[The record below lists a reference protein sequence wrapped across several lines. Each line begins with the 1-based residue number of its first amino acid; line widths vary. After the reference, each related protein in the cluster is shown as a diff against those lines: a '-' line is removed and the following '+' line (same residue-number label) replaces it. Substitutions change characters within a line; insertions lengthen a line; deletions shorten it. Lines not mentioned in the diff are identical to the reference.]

1 MLDQIWPAPAKIN
14 LFLHVLDRRADGYH
28 ELQTVFQFLDYS
40 DELILKPRLDGEIQC
55 CSSIATL
62 STENNLAMRAAHLL
76 KKVSKTKY
84 GVDLFLQKF
93 IPIGGGLGG
102 GSSNAATTLVAL
114 NKLWELNLSNEELQ
128 KLALQ
133 LGADVP
139 IFVGGRAAWAEG
151 VGEKL
156 TPISLSESWFIIIT
170 PPHPVST
177 AEIFSA
183 PELTR
188 NTRPITIQQFLAGQ
202 ATTRNSCEPVV
213 RQRYPM
219 VAKALD
225 WLNQFSE
232 AHLTGTGG
240 SVFAVMSDE
249 DEALSIAEQVPDPLD
264 VIVAKGLNDSPLL
277 EVSS

>member
-1 MLDQIWPAPAKIN
+1 MIDQIWPAPAKLN
-14 LFLHVLDRRADGYH
+14 LFLHILDRREDGYH
-28 ELQTVFQFLDYS
+28 ELQTVFQFLDFS
-40 DELILKPRLDGEIQC
+40 DEIILKPRSDGQIQC
-55 CSSIATL
+55 YSAAAKLL
-62 STENNLAMRAAHLL
+62 STNNLAVRAANLL
-76 KKVSKTKY
+76 KQVSNTKQ
-84 GVDLFLQKF
+84 GVDIYLQKF

-114 NKLWELNLSNEELQ
+114 NKLWELNLSNDELQ

-139 IFVGGRAAWAEG
+139 IFVKGQAAWAEG

-156 TPISLSESWFIIIT
+156 TPIALAESWFIILI

-183 PELTR
+183 TELTR

-202 ATTRNSCEPVV
+202 ATTCNNCEPIV
-213 RQRYPM
+213 RKRYPM
-219 VAKALD
+219 VAQALD
-225 WLNQFSE
+225 WLNQFS
-232 AHLTGTGG
+232 AARLTGTGG

-249 DEALSIAEQVPDPLD
+249 DEALSIAEQVPDPLE